1 MASDNMSG
9 RNMLEKFRQW
19 RLTGLGRAIEEGAR
33 QMGAKEMRFRIMN
46 YNILAPVYADNHRH
60 LYPDTED
67 SLLDWSYRWPL
78 LQTEITSH
86 QPDIVTLQE
95 AQFLAGGPVRR
106 ENNIVSNDLVPW
118 FTKVR

>member
-1 MASDNMSG
+1 
-9 RNMLEKFRQW
+9 
-19 RLTGLGRAIEEGAR
+19 
-33 QMGAKEMRFRIMN
+33 MGAKEMRFRIMN